1 MGKGASM
8 SAPNPKIG
16 EISKAIDAFEVAVR
30 KDMANCKDNRII
42 FENKWEVHDKREI
55 LINLIREVTQ

>member
-1 MGKGASM
+1 M

-16 EISKAIDAFEVAVR
+16 EISKALDAFEAAVR

-42 FENKWEVHDKREI
+42 FDNKWEVHDKREI
-55 LINLIREVTQ
+55 LINLIREVKA